1 MKSYSQCPEFQAA
14 SRKPANM
21 QRLQQ
26 LDASSVSCTAVFP
39 VTDSV
44 VLLYTT
50 RCKFCTRVISHF
62 FSFLLLV
69 CCFFCCCCCCFLG
82 VFFFFFFFLSESD
95 LPQQREINASLT
107 RLNRLVGGKKK
118 RKKAKQNKTK
128 LPISLMFSQRTLKKL
143 YY

>member
-1 MKSYSQCPEFQAA
+1 MLSQKQNKEVEKCIFKKKKLRQLIVENEVILTMSSPRQEFQAA

-69 CCFFCCCCCCFLG
+69 CSFFVVVVVFWGGLFLFCFC
-82 VFFFFFFFLSESD
+82 
-95 LPQQREINASLT
+95 QRVICH
-107 RLNRLVGGKKK
+107 NRGKSMP
-118 RKKAKQNKTK
+118 R
-128 LPISLMFSQRTLKKL
+128 
-143 YY
+143 